1 MYAFKPTSVQ
11 YWTRRFFLPPKRYHA
26 SPGKRPSNPKKKDY
40 NVLVAGC
47 EHHREYTQFLTD
59 RIAVELLNGGSKD
72 GRCLGE
78 VWSVVNNIAICRT
91 LSNITPEEAEKL
103 TSMVFGLYPQ
113 FEEQLKAELAEHFG

>member
-1 MYAFKPTSVQ
+1 MT
-11 YWTRRFFLPPKRYHA
+11 
-26 SPGKRPSNPKKKDY
+26 
-40 NVLVAGC
+40 GC
-47 EHHREYTQFLTD
+47 EYHQEYTRFLTD

-72 GRCLGE
+72 GRSCGE

-91 LSNITPEEAEKL
+91 LNNITPEEAEKL